1 MIPIYIHIAANGII
15 SFFFMV
21 LWYPIAYVYYIFF
34 RMDGLFFFFIP
45 HESGLDLWLAM
56 MTNRILQIWCGL

>member
-21 LWYPIAYVYYIFF
+21 LWYPIVYVYYIFF
-34 RMDGLFFFFIP
+34 RMDGLFFFSPWIWF
-45 HESGLDLWLAM
+45 GLAACYDD
-56 MTNRILQIWCGL
+56 Q

>member
-21 LWYPIAYVYYIFF
+21 LWYPIVYVYYIFF
-34 RMDGLFFFFIP
+34 RMDGLFFFFFYSPWIWF
-45 HESGLDLWLAM
+45 GLAACYDD
-56 MTNRILQIWCGL
+56 Q

>member
-34 RMDGLFFFFIP
+34 RMDGLFFFFIN
-45 HESGLDLWLAM
+45 H
-56 MTNRILQIWCGL
+56 